1 LRSLCLKDIMGDI
14 NIINDDDTALLL
26 SFIDKYVISDKNI
39 NTFEIMERIVKD
51 MNLDKIFLDYF
62 VFDNNEYL
70 INYTVRFFIYF
81 YKTRYF
87 RNLQEEI
94 EISSEDSVKIANNIK
109 KKLIQRSIEK
119 QSTYISNNISKKKYT
134 VNDVYKL
141 YSIMR
146 NYRSDDNELSNAILE
161 FIIQYKDENIKLG
174 LKQIKIGDNIVAIT
188 NLKSS
193 VVPIYAKGFLLQQ
206 KPYSEGSIFKLTSIL
221 LNGFTN
227 IQEFNNGED
236 PIIKL
241 VKINDIEKT
250 LNIGT
255 IVYFLKLVNIMC
267 KAYLFV
273 NKFGTNE
280 QFKAF
285 EKLLTTN
292 DVTLSQKQN
301 ASISILYTDKT
312 LKFLTINDVVED
324 IYSLPTPRSFSN
336 MFKDKV
342 LTTKIIKESL
352 GDSITSAIL
361 EPMLKESTFSDLVKI
376 NNKTI
381 SNFKI
386 YKDQFPTLVEFL
398 LKELGTSLFETT
410 IVQIV
415 SFSSNLGNTYISAIN
430 EIIDEVNIKPPPPK
444 EKLNS
449 KIQRLKFFNIN
460 ISGEILELLNVSI
473 TEKDNTKKKE
483 LGYDVVKKSGD
494 FIKSLFKK

>member
-1 LRSLCLKDIMGDI
+1 
-14 NIINDDDTALLL
+14 
-26 SFIDKYVISDKNI
+26 
-39 NTFEIMERIVKD
+39 
-51 MNLDKIFLDYF
+51 
-62 VFDNNEYL
+62 
-70 INYTVRFFIYF
+70 
-81 YKTRYF
+81 
-87 RNLQEEI
+87 
-94 EISSEDSVKIANNIK
+94 
-109 KKLIQRSIEK
+109 
-119 QSTYISNNISKKKYT
+119 
-134 VNDVYKL
+134 
-141 YSIMR
+141 
-146 NYRSDDNELSNAILE
+146 
-161 FIIQYKDENIKLG
+161 
-174 LKQIKIGDNIVAIT
+174 
-188 NLKSS
+188 
-193 VVPIYAKGFLLQQ
+193 
-206 KPYSEGSIFKLTSIL
+206 
-221 LNGFTN
+221 
-227 IQEFNNGED
+227 
-236 PIIKL
+236 

-292 DVTLSQKQN
+292 DVTLSEKQG
-301 ASISILYTDKT
+301 ASISILYNDKT

-342 LTTKIIKESL
+342 LTTKIIKESI
-352 GDSITSAIL
+352 GNTTAIL
-361 EPMLKESTFSDLVKI
+361 EPMLEESTFSDLVKI

-381 SNFKI
+381 SNFKM
-386 YKDQFPTLVEFL
+386 YKEQFPTLVGFL
-398 LKELGTSLFETT
+398 LTELGTSLFETT
-410 IVQIV
+410 IVQIF

-430 EIIDEVNIKPPPPK
+430 EIVDEVNIKPPPPK

-449 KIQRLKFFNIN
+449 KIQRLGFFNIN